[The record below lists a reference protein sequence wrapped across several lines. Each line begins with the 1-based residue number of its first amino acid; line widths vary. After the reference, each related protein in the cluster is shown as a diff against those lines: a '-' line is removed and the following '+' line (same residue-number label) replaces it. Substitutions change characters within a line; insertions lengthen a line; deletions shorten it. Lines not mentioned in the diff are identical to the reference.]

1 MSRVRIGSMG
11 SWATRQRNHEDTK
24 TRRGPLAVSSSW
36 LRGFVVASVLRSRT
50 FDDEMTSGYRG
61 LTACAQAVDK
71 LRRVLGP
78 LALVPR
84 IVDHHHRRAIARAK
98 ALDLDQREHPV
109 LVGLT
114 GLEAERLAERF
125 GHPRGAVQCARQR
138 AAHLQDEP
146 ADGPPIEHR
155 VERHD
160 VFHVGAGDAE
170 QIRDIANRV
179 GRDVAL
185 LLLREIERREDRGS
199 PTIRWIAGDDL
210 VEAPAMLLCVD
221 ERRPFV
227 LELARRPVKGRVV
240 RHSGMKTH
248 RSTSPITTSIDPIT
262 AITSAISPPTI
273 SLSSAWQAG
282 SDGARACR
290 RHARLVRAATT
301 EKPCSPR
308 GPSTATYA
316 SPAGTVKPCEYTRKC

>member
-1 MSRVRIGSMG
+1 MG
-11 SWATRQRNHEDTK
+11 SCATRQRNDEDTK
-24 TRRGPLAVSSSW
+24 TRRRW
-36 LRGFVVASVLRSRT
+36 LCSFVVASALLPRT
-50 FDDEMTSGYRG
+50 FDDEMTSGHRG
-61 LTACAQAVDK
+61 LTPCAQIVDK

-78 LALVPR
+78 QALVPR
-84 IVDHHHRRAIARAK
+84 IVDHHHRRAIARAQ
-98 ALDLDQREHPV
+98 ALHLDQREHPV
-109 LVGLT
+109 LVGLA
-114 GLEAERLAERF
+114 GLEAERLAQRF
-125 GHPRGAVQCARQR
+125 GHPRGAVQRARQR
-138 AAHLQDEP
+138 AAHLQDER

-160 VFHVGAGDAE
+160 VFDVGAGDAK

-179 GRDVAL
+179 RRDVAL
-185 LLLREIERREDRGS
+185 LLLHEIERRENRGS

-210 VEAPAMLLCVD
+210 VEAPAMLLRVD

-227 LELARRPVKGRVV
+227 LELARRPVKGGVV
-240 RHSGMKTH
+240 RHPGMKAH
-248 RSTSPITTSIDPIT
+248 RSTSPMTTSIDPIT

-273 SLSSAWQAG
+273 SLSSAWQAS
-282 SDGARACR
+282 SDGARALT
-290 RHARLVRAATT
+290 RHGRLVPSDTT